1 MKRKKSLLCITVTT
15 SILFGCGDAKTSQT
29 MIDSKASSCD
39 QSNQAYEQ
47 AAEKFPEFKKEF
59 LQTIQNNRAA
69 VAKFGEAEMADSCKK
84 SAEKI
89 QRMLGK

>member
-1 MKRKKSLLCITVTT
+1 MKKSLLCITAAT
-15 SILFGCGDAKTSQT
+15 SIVFGCGGAKTSQT
-29 MIDSKASSCD
+29 TTDPKASICE

-59 LQTIQNNRAA
+59 LQTIQNNQAA
-69 VAKFGEAEMADSCKK
+69 VTKFGEAEMADSCKK
-84 SAEKI
+84 SLEKI